1 MGILSEIEIVP
12 AIRNA
17 LLKKAEGRKVVVVLS
32 SGGLR
37 TVCHLPL
44 LRVLEETGL
53 HVDALWGV
61 SAGSIAGGLWA
72 SGRTAVEIEEAMLG
86 FKKRQLFE
94 FFPYTAIKAI
104 IPSRDAER
112 AGLLT
117 GRKIEYQ
124 LSKLVG
130 EKNNPLMDI
139 RNFRI
144 LAYNRILNCKAF
156 MRLGEEPGTIEVT
169 QEKTGKT
176 SIEKGT
182 IIDML
187 RASFG
192 TPVMFTPKRLNGQL
206 YIDGGIAENYPVLT
220 AFSQYKKEMEC
231 GDESRGLLLIGVNI
245 SYSGEFS
252 RGKTNLI
259 KSVAETYEIIGTE
272 FTRLHLDLLTEMIK
286 SSCFDCEI
294 ITIDPDVHELALTD
308 LGRVPETLEK
318 AAAKTIETLSDL

>member
-1 MGILSEIEIVP
+1 
-12 AIRNA
+12 
-17 LLKKAEGRKVVVVLS
+17 
-32 SGGLR
+32 
-37 TVCHLPL
+37 
-44 LRVLEETGL
+44 
-53 HVDALWGV
+53 
-61 SAGSIAGGLWA
+61 
-72 SGRTAVEIEEAMLG
+72 
-86 FKKRQLFE
+86 
-94 FFPYTAIKAI
+94 
-104 IPSRDAER
+104 
-112 AGLLT
+112 
-117 GRKIEYQ
+117 
-124 LSKLVG
+124 
-130 EKNNPLMDI
+130 
-139 RNFRI
+139 
-144 LAYNRILNCKAF
+144 

-182 IIDML
+182 LVDML

-206 YIDGGIAENYPVLT
+206 YIDGGIAESYPVLT

-272 FTRLHLDLLTEMIK
+272 FTRLHLDLLNEMIK
-286 SSCFDCEI
+286 SSCLDCDL

-318 AAAKTIETLSDL
+318 AAAKTIETLSNL